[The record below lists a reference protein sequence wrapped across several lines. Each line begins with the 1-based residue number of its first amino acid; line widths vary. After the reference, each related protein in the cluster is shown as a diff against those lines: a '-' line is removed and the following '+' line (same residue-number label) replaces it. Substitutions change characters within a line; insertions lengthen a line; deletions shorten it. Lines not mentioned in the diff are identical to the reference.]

1 MYTVLSHTAD
11 VGIEVRAASLEE
23 LFIDAAKGW
32 KHLVLENTPT
42 RPRQTHSIAL
52 QDTVLEDL
60 LVQWLSELNFYLT
73 TRHWLLHDIAAF
85 SLRKE
90 GETWHL
96 SATVTG
102 EPVDAE
108 RHYLFLDIKGVTYH
122 QLQIERVNGPYRVRI
137 IFDI

>member
-1 MYTVLSHTAD
+1 MYKVLSHTAD
-11 VGIEVRAASLEE
+11 VGIEVRADSLEE

-32 KHLVLENTPT
+32 KFLVLENSPT
-42 RPRQTHSIAL
+42 RPRQMREITL
-52 QDTVLEDL
+52 NDTMPEDL

-73 TRHWLLHDIAAF
+73 ARHWLLHDITAF
-85 SLRKE
+85 TLRKE
-90 GETWHL
+90 SKTWHL

-102 EPVDAE
+102 EPLDPE

-122 QLQIERVNGPYRVRI
+122 QLNIEPVNGHFRTRI